1 MPYQPWPP
9 DILTTDVR
17 PRAAFFGSSLS
28 SNLLREVR
36 DWFQEMDDEY
46 VAMHASDMDPEMA
59 AKALY
64 DMEDEDRVANILFH
78 IDDADCAS
86 EILAW
91 FIEFVDDAD
100 SDDILDLFQ
109 IQGLDVLR
117 KADRDDCGPFLS
129 SRFWVWLLE
138 ELGEEAWSDEDR
150 NGEENRPTLGYSS
163 SSGSSRENPWD
174 APRKMPRATESSDSE

>member
-1 MPYQPWPP
+1 MPHQPWPP
-9 DILTTDVR
+9 DIPTTDVR

-59 AKALY
+59 ATALY
-64 DMEDEDRVANILFH
+64 WLENEERVADIFSH
-78 IDDADCAS
+78 MDADRAP

-100 SDDILDLFQ
+100 RDDILDRFQ

-117 KADRDDCGPFLS
+117 EADSDG
-129 SRFWVWLLE
+129 FWVWLLE

-150 NGEENRPTLGYSS
+150 NGEENRPTSGYSS

-174 APRKMPRATESSDSE
+174 APRNLPSATESSDIE